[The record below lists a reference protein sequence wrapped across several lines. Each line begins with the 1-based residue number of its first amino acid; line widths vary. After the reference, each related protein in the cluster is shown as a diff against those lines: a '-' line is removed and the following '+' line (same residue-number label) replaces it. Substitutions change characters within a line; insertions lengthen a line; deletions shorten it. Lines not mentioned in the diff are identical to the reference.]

1 VASQVL
7 LISRQEI
14 ANRAS
19 TKLKLVSA
27 PGFGL
32 DLPTLAWWLD
42 CPQSQM
48 EFSRVGPIELV
59 HGGAWARSRSLESL
73 RWPYLGQCVIY
84 GRAIGL
90 RLGLLGAVP
99 MRGLTDWEA
108 TNALTCFQRLAA
120 PLIQGACPL
129 DGALLETMP
138 IPQRQTFCAADESG
152 KLAIRQAL
160 LAERSARL
168 QARKRVL
175 AGKAVQFR
183 RL

>member
-1 VASQVL
+1 MASQVL

-19 TKLKLVSA
+19 TKLKLVFA

-59 HGGAWARSRSLESL
+59 HGGAWARSRMLESL
-73 RWPYLGQCVIY
+73 RWPYLGKSVIH

-90 RLGLLGAVP
+90 RRGLPGPEP

-108 TNALTCFQRLAA
+108 ANALACFQRLAA
-120 PLIQGACPL
+120 SLIQGGCPIV
-129 DGALLETMP
+129 GALLETMP
-138 IPQRQTFCAADESG
+138 KPHATSFLRC
-152 KLAIRQAL
+152 R
-160 LAERSARL
+160 
-168 QARKRVL
+168 
-175 AGKAVQFR
+175 
-183 RL
+183 

>member
-1 VASQVL
+1 MASQVL

-27 PGFGL
+27 PVFGL

-42 CPQSQM
+42 CPQSQI

-73 RWPYLGQCVIY
+73 RWPYLGQSVIH

-90 RLGLLGAVP
+90 RVGLPGPEP

-108 TNALTCFQRLAA
+108 ANALACFQRLAT
-120 PLIQGACPL
+120 PLIQSDCPL

-138 IPQRQTFCAADESG
+138 IPQRQAFCSADESG
-152 KLAIRQAL
+152 KLAIRQVL
-160 LAERSARL
+160 LAERSARM
-168 QARKRVL
+168 QALKGVL
-175 AGKAVQFR
+175 AGKAVQCR
-183 RL
+183 RP

>member
-19 TKLKLVSA
+19 TKLKLVSTQ
-27 PGFGL
+27 GFGL

-42 CPQSQM
+42 CPQSQI

-59 HGGAWARSRSLESL
+59 HGGDWARSRMLESL
-73 RWPYLGQCVIY
+73 RWPFLGQCVFH

-90 RLGLLGAVP
+90 RLGLPESVP

-108 TNALTCFQRLAA
+108 TNALSCFQRLAA
-120 PLIQGACPL
+120 PLIQGDCPL
-129 DGALLETMP
+129 YGALLETMP
-138 IPQRQTFCAADESG
+138 IHQRQAFCAADESG

-160 LAERSARL
+160 LAERIARL
-168 QARKRVL
+168 WALETVL
-175 AGKAVQFR
+175 LTNQ
-183 RL
+183 

>member
-1 VASQVL
+1 VL

-42 CPQSQM
+42 CPQSQI

-73 RWPYLGQCVIY
+73 RWPYLGPCVIH

-90 RLGLLGAVP
+90 RLGLPGPVP

-108 TNALTCFQRLAA
+108 INALACFQRLAS
-120 PLIQGACPL
+120 PLIQGACP
-129 DGALLETMP
+129 AHS
-138 IPQRQTFCAADESG
+138 QRQAFCAADESG

-168 QARKRVL
+168 WALETVL
-175 AGKAVQFR
+175 LTSK
-183 RL
+183 

>member
-1 VASQVL
+1 VL

-32 DLPTLAWWLD
+32 DLATLAWWLD
-42 CPQSQM
+42 CPQSQI

-59 HGGAWARSRSLESL
+59 HGGAWARSRMLESL
-73 RWPYLGQCVIY
+73 RWPYLGQCVIH

-90 RLGLLGAVP
+90 RLGLPGPVP
-99 MRGLTDWEA
+99 IRGLTDWEA
-108 TNALTCFQRLAA
+108 ANAHACFQRLAA
-120 PLIQGACPL
+120 PLIQGDCPL

-138 IPQRQTFCAADESG
+138 IHQRQAFCSADESG

-160 LAERSARL
+160 LAERSAQQQER
-168 QARKRVL
+168 
-175 AGKAVQFR
+175 KAVLTSKALQSR
-183 RL
+183 RP

>member
-1 VASQVL
+1 MASQVL

-32 DLPTLAWWLD
+32 DLATLAWWLD
-42 CPQSQM
+42 CPQSQI
-48 EFSRVGPIELV
+48 EFSRIGPIELV
-59 HGGAWARSRSLESL
+59 HGGAWARTRSLESL
-73 RWPYLGQCVIY
+73 RWPYLGPCVIH

-90 RLGLLGAVP
+90 RLGLPGPMP

-108 TNALTCFQRLAA
+108 ANALSCFQRLAA

-138 IPQRQTFCAADESG
+138 ISQRQAFCSADESG

-168 QARKRVL
+168 PALKGVL
-175 AGKAVQFR
+175 AGKAVPCR
-183 RL
+183 RS

>member
-1 VASQVL
+1 MASQVL

-32 DLPTLAWWLD
+32 DLATLAWWLD
-42 CPQSQM
+42 CPQSQI

-59 HGGAWARSRSLESL
+59 HGGAWARSRMLESL
-73 RWPYLGQCVIY
+73 RWPYLDPCVIH

-90 RLGLLGAVP
+90 RLGLPGP
-99 MRGLTDWEA
+99 GPIRGLTDWEA
-108 TNALTCFQRLAA
+108 TNALACFQRLSA
-120 PLIQGACPL
+120 PLIQGACPI

-138 IPQRQTFCAADESG
+138 IVQRQAFCSANESG

-160 LAERSARL
+160 LAER
-168 QARKRVL
+168 QAQQQAQKGVL
-175 AGKAVQFR
+175 ASKAVQSR
-183 RL
+183 RS

>member
-1 VASQVL
+1 MASQVL
-7 LISRQEI
+7 LISRQDI

-42 CPQSQM
+42 YPQSQM

-59 HGGAWARSRSLESL
+59 HGGAWARTRSLESL
-73 RWPYLGQCVIY
+73 RWPYLGQCVIH

-90 RLGLLGAVP
+90 RLGVPGPVP

-108 TNALTCFQRLAA
+108 TNQQPTQSSK
-120 PLIQGACPL
+120 P
-129 DGALLETMP
+129 
-138 IPQRQTFCAADESG
+138 
-152 KLAIRQAL
+152 
-160 LAERSARL
+160 
-168 QARKRVL
+168 QARKP
-175 AGKAVQFR
+175 ANHSAVHS
-183 RL
+183 LWMGLCA